1 MISYGTAYRNYTK
14 EDRTMMTYMPY
25 IWAAILVVAI
35 IVEMQTADMVTIWFM
50 PSALVAMIL
59 SLFELGIWL
68 QCTAFVL
75 LTTVMLILSK
85 TVFRSVF
92 QKKAPERTNAD
103 ALIGQ
108 KAIILE
114 PINNKQGQGSAKL
127 NGLVWSARAENE
139 NDVFVP
145 GDVVIVKAISG
156 VKLICVKYDA

>member
-1 MISYGTAYRNYTK
+1 
-14 EDRTMMTYMPY
+14 MMTYMPY

-50 PSALVAMIL
+50 PSALISMIL
-59 SLFELGIWL
+59 AMLKVDIWL
-68 QCTAFVL
+68 QCALFVV

-85 TVFRSVF
+85 TIFRSVF

-139 NDVFVP
+139 SDVFVP
-145 GDVVIVKAISG
+145 GDIVIVKAISG

>member
-1 MISYGTAYRNYTK
+1 MI
-14 EDRTMMTYMPY
+14 TYMPY
-25 IWAAILVVAI
+25 IWAAILLIAIVV
-35 IVEMQTADMVTIWFM
+35 ETQTADMVTIWFM
-50 PSALVAMIL
+50 PSALISMIL
-59 SLFELGIWL
+59 AMLKVDIWL
-68 QCTAFVL
+68 QCALFVV

-85 TVFRSVF
+85 TIFRSVF

-145 GDVVIVKAISG
+145 GDIVIVKAISG